1 MPIVAGHHRTRPFD
15 PRTSHAHARCRRKI
29 FQTHTVVSFGH
40 RHVLGVWSIPV
51 VGQCGASSHWWG
63 RTVFLPHQDH
73 VEGTPHRWA
82 MGMAPRLWVLVRPR
96 TVATGA
102 LTCWVFSP
110 WMHCRSDLFFFV
122 CVQDKCFSCIMA
134 IDQHTKENGCLQV
147 LKGSHKLG
155 RLEHGIFGG
164 QAGIDPVRLGPAM
177 DLFELV
183 HCELEAGDMLF
194 THSK

>member
-1 MPIVAGHHRTRPFD
+1 
-15 PRTSHAHARCRRKI
+15 
-29 FQTHTVVSFGH
+29 
-40 RHVLGVWSIPV
+40 
-51 VGQCGASSHWWG
+51 
-63 RTVFLPHQDH
+63 
-73 VEGTPHRWA
+73 
-82 MGMAPRLWVLVRPR
+82 
-96 TVATGA
+96 
-102 LTCWVFSP
+102 
-110 WMHCRSDLFFFV
+110 MHCRSDLFLFV